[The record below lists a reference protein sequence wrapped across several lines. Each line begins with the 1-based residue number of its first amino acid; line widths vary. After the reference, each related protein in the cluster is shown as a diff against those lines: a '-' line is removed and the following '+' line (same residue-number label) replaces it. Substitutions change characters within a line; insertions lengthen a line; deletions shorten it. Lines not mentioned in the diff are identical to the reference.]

1 VEKLRENFAGFANLY
16 FFFLI
21 GVFGAITKGAGHI
34 PAHMAA
40 IKLPG
45 RAMLFDRT
53 ELLLPAAKGTAL
65 AASLIEIE
73 KIEELFGMGG
83 NGAPPL
89 LVAVDGL
96 ERDTKQL
103 GELLL
108 GFSQSLSDNFKIFSV
123 HGRAPFKAKSSN
135 ETKTSISITAYHI
148 LAPLPRKKLTTNDV

>member
-21 GVFGAITKGAGHI
+21 GILGAITKGAGHI

-45 RAMLFDRT
+45 RALLFDRT
-53 ELLLPAAKGTAL
+53 EFLLPTAEGTAL
-65 AASLIEIE
+65 AASLVEIE

-83 NGAPPL
+83 NGAPSL
-89 LVAVDGL
+89 FVAVDGL

-108 GFSQSLSDNFKIFSV
+108 GFAHSFSDEFKIFSV
-123 HGRAPFKAKSSN
+123 HGWAPFKAN
-135 ETKTSISITAYHI
+135 I
-148 LAPLPRKKLTTNDV
+148 